1 MAALLPVVVDLNKN
15 DKLNESFLTM
25 FGSTVKE
32 VLRRMFGR
40 VPSIDELE
48 TALTEEADA
57 EADTS
62 PNKYNVKIKGSKPDV
77 KAFLGALVAEKDYMQ
92 TYMDFGVEDDRT
104 REAKY
109 NLDEKVQDFEETT
122 GLIWP
127 FK

>member
-15 DKLNESFLTM
+15 NDLNESFLTM

-48 TALTEEADA
+48 TALTEEA
-57 EADTS
+57 EVDTS
-62 PNKYNVKIKGSKPDV
+62 PGKYNVKVKGSKPDV
-77 KAFLGALVAEKDYMQ
+77 KAFLGALVAEKSYMQ
-92 TYMDFGVEDDRT
+92 AHLDFGVEDDRT

-122 GLIWP
+122 GLVWP